1 MSIDQAKVRFAHVA
15 FAEFLGIKIL
25 DASHERAVLL
35 LPYQPEH
42 ANADGP
48 LNGGASASLLNT
60 AGAVAAWTGIDLDTE
75 PHLSC
80 VDMSVHYLS
89 AAMQED
95 VVAEAQ
101 VLRRGRDLFFL
112 EVALRTLDAEA
123 KPICQGLM
131 MYRAPDYADHKP
143 RLRAKHSLLPAPALI
158 PPDDPWLIDGY
169 TQKLQMSYQHHGPG
183 RIRLA
188 MPCTAAH
195 VDERGQMHE
204 GALAS
209 LADIAGTAAA
219 WSLVPNREGARGST
233 VGMQLSYPHPATE
246 PVIAD
251 AYVQQR
257 SEELFF
263 STVHVTGADTG
274 QLVAMGQVSYRL
286 VQPR

>member
-1 MSIDQAKVRFAHVA
+1 MSIDQAKVRFARVA
-15 FAEFLGIKIL
+15 FTEFLGIKLL
-25 DASHERAVLL
+25 DVCHERATLL

-60 AGAVAAWTGIDLDTE
+60 AGAVAAWTGINLDTE

-112 EVALRTLDAEA
+112 DVALRTLDPKA

-143 RLRAKHSLLPAPALI
+143 RLRAKHSLLPDPALI
-158 PPDDPWLIDGY
+158 PPDDPWLIEGY
-169 TQKLQMSYQHHGPG
+169 TQKLQIRYQHHCPG
-183 RIRLA
+183 RIRMA
-188 MPCTAAH
+188 MPCTPAH

-233 VGMQLSYPHPATE
+233 VGMQLSYPHPTTE

-263 STVHVTGADTG
+263 STVHVTEADTG

>member
-60 AGAVAAWTGIDLDTE
+60 AGAVGAWTGIDLDTE

-112 EVALRTLDAEA
+112 AVALRTLDAEA

-219 WSLVPNREGARGST
+219 WSLVPNRKGVRGST

>member
-1 MSIDQAKVRFAHVA
+1 MSIDQAKTRFARVA
-15 FAEFLGIKIL
+15 FAAFLGIHIL
-25 DASHERAVLL
+25 DVSHERAVLV

-48 LNGGASASLLNT
+48 LNGGASASLLNM
-60 AGAVAAWTGIDLDTE
+60 AGAVAAWTGVDLNTE

-80 VDMSVHYLS
+80 VDMSVQYLS

-95 VVAEAQ
+95 VIAEAQ

-112 EVALRTLDAEA
+112 DVALRTPDPEA
-123 KPICQGLM
+123 TPICQGLM
-131 MYRAPDYADHKP
+131 MYRAPNYADHAP
-143 RLRAKHSLLPAPALI
+143 RLRAQHQLLPAPALI
-158 PPDDPWLIDGY
+158 PPDDPWLIEGY
-169 TQKLQMSYQHHGPG
+169 TQKLRMICLHQSPG
-183 RIRLA
+183 RARMA
-188 MPCTAAH
+188 MPCTPEH

-209 LADIAGTAAA
+209 IADIAGTAAA
-219 WSLVPNREGARGST
+219 WSLVPNREGVRGST
-233 VGMQLSYPHPATE
+233 VGMQLSYPHPTSE
-246 PVIAD
+246 SVIAD

-257 SEELFF
+257 SEEFFF
-263 STVHVTGADTG
+263 STVHVTGAETG

>member
-1 MSIDQAKVRFAHVA
+1 MGIDQAKVRFARVA
-15 FAEFLGIKIL
+15 FAEFLGIQIL
-25 DASHERAVLL
+25 DVSHERAVLL

-48 LNGGASASLLNT
+48 LNGGASASLLNMT
-60 AGAVAAWTGIDLDTE
+60 GAVAAWTGIDLDTE

-95 VVAEAQ
+95 VVAEAK

-112 EVALRTLDAEA
+112 DVALRTLEPEA

-131 MYRAPDYADHKP
+131 MYRAPDYADHEP
-143 RLRAKHSLLPAPALI
+143 RLRAKHQLLPRPVLT
-158 PPDDPWLIDGY
+158 PPDDLWLIEGY
-169 TQKLQMSYQHHGPG
+169 TQKLQMRYQHHRPG

-188 MPCTAAH
+188 MPCTPAH

-209 LADIAGTAAA
+209 IADIAGTAAA
-219 WSLVPNREGARGST
+219 WSLIPNREGARGST

-263 STVHVTGADTG
+263 STVYVTGADTG

>member
-1 MSIDQAKVRFAHVA
+1 MSIDQAKVQFARVA

-25 DASHERAVLL
+25 DVSHERAVLL

-48 LNGGASASLLNT
+48 LNGGASASLLNM

-75 PHLSC
+75 PHLNC

-112 EVALRTLDAEA
+112 DVALRTLEPEA

-131 MYRAPDYADHKP
+131 MYRAPDYADHEP
-143 RLRAKHSLLPAPALI
+143 RLRAKHSLLPEPALI

-169 TQKLQMSYQHHGPG
+169 TQKLQMRYQHHRPG

-188 MPCTAAH
+188 MPCTPAH

-209 LADIAGTAAA
+209 IADIAGTAAA
-219 WSLVPNREGARGST
+219 WSLIPNREGARGST

>member
-1 MSIDQAKVRFAHVA
+1 MSIDQAKARFARVA
-15 FAEFLGIKIL
+15 FAAFLGIRII
-25 DASHERAVLL
+25 DVSHERAVLH

-42 ANADGP
+42 ANAAGP
-48 LNGGASASLLNT
+48 LNGGASASLLNM

-80 VDMSVHYLS
+80 VDMSVQYLS

-112 EVALRTLDAEA
+112 DVTLRTPDPEA
-123 KPICQGLM
+123 RPICQGLV

-143 RLRAKHSLLPAPALI
+143 RLRAKHNLLPVPALI
-158 PPDDPWLIDGY
+158 PPDDPWLIEGY
-169 TQKLQMSYQHHGPG
+169 TQKLQMSCQHHSLG
-183 RIRLA
+183 RTRMA
-188 MPCTAAH
+188 MPCTPAH
-195 VDERGQMHE
+195 VGERGQMHE

-209 LADIAGTAAA
+209 IADVAGTAAA
-219 WSLVPNREGARGST
+219 WSLVPNREGVRGST

-246 PVIAD
+246 PVMAD

>member
-1 MSIDQAKVRFAHVA
+1 MSIDQAKVRFARVA

-25 DASHERAVLL
+25 DVSHERAVLF

-48 LNGGASASLLNT
+48 LNGGASASLLNMT
-60 AGAVAAWTGIDLDTE
+60 GAVAAWTGIDLDTE

-112 EVALRTLDAEA
+112 DVALRTLDPKA

-131 MYRAPDYADHKP
+131 MYRAPDYADHEP

-158 PPDDPWLIDGY
+158 PPDDPWLIEGY
-169 TQKLQMSYQHHGPG
+169 TQKLQMSYQHHRPG

-188 MPCTAAH
+188 MPCTPAH

-209 LADIAGTAAA
+209 IADIAGTAAA
-219 WSLVPNREGARGST
+219 WSLIPNREGARGST

>member
-1 MSIDQAKVRFAHVA
+1 MSIDQAKVRFARVV
-15 FAEFLGIKIL
+15 FAEFLGIQIL
-25 DASHERAVLL
+25 DASHERAVLV

-48 LNGGASASLLNT
+48 LNGGASASLLHT
-60 AGAVAAWTGIDLDTE
+60 AGTVAAWTGIDLDKE

-89 AAMQED
+89 AARQED

-112 EVALRTLDAEA
+112 GVALRTRDPEA
-123 KPICQGLM
+123 RPICQGLM
-131 MYRAPDYADHKP
+131 MYRAPDYADHQP
-143 RLRAKHSLLPAPALI
+143 RLHAKHHLLPATGLI
-158 PPDDPWLIDGY
+158 PPDDPWLIEGY
-169 TQKLQMSYQHHGPG
+169 TQKLQISYQHHRPG
-183 RIRLA
+183 RIRMA
-188 MPCTAAH
+188 MPCTPAH

-209 LADIAGTAAA
+209 IADIAGTAAA

-233 VGMQLSYPHPATE
+233 VGMQLSYPHPAAE

-286 VQPR
+286 LQPR